1 MILTLCCLNV
11 MACNYDKMLH
21 LEGETF
27 DMKIG
32 QNCKFELCCVSHRP
46 SVLCYCCLGVCQA
59 KQHFIYIYWIFTT
72 CLLCSGLERKCLSK
86 CEQTVLFIVGQ

>member
-11 MACNYDKMLH
+11 MGCNYDKMLH

-32 QNCKFELCCVSHRP
+32 QNCKFELCCVSTVRLFCVIAV
-46 SVLCYCCLGVCQA
+46 SVCVEQNGILSTSIRSLLRVFCVVDWKENVYQNVSRQFCL
-59 KQHFIYIYWIFTT
+59 
-72 CLLCSGLERKCLSK
+72 
-86 CEQTVLFIVGQ
+86 

>member
-11 MACNYDKMLH
+11 MGCNYDKMLH

-32 QNCKFELCCVSHRP
+32 QNCKFELCCVSTVRLFCVIAV
-46 SVLCYCCLGVCQA
+46 SVCVKQNGILSTSIGSLLRVSCVVDWKENVYQNVSRQFCL
-59 KQHFIYIYWIFTT
+59 
-72 CLLCSGLERKCLSK
+72 
-86 CEQTVLFIVGQ
+86 

>member
-11 MACNYDKMLH
+11 MGCNYDKMLH

-32 QNCKFELCCVSHRP
+32 QNCKFELCCVSTVRLFCVIAV
-46 SVLCYCCLGVCQA
+46 SVCV
-59 KQHFIYIYWIFTT
+59 KQNIYWIFTT
-72 CLLCSGLERKCLSK
+72 CLLWSGLERKCLSK

>member
-32 QNCKFELCCVSHRP
+32 QNCKFELCCA

-59 KQHFIYIYWIFTT
+59 KQHFIYTSIGSSLRVSCVVDWKENVYQNVSRQF
-72 CLLCSGLERKCLSK
+72 CL
-86 CEQTVLFIVGQ
+86 

>member
-32 QNCKFELCCVSHRP
+32 QNCKFELCCVCPLSVC
-46 SVLCYCCLGVCQA
+46 SVLLLSRCVSSKTAFYLHLLDLYYVRVFCVLWIG
-59 KQHFIYIYWIFTT
+59 KKMFI
-72 CLLCSGLERKCLSK
+72 KM
-86 CEQTVLFIVGQ
+86 